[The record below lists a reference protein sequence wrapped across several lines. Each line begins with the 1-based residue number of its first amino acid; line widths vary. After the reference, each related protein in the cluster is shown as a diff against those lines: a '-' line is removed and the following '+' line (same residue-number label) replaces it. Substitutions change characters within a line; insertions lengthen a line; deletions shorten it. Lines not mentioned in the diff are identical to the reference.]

1 MKVVDYLKVSFKKP
15 ELSESIAQIIE
26 KKNRITTQLEFCYS
40 RLESIELCNSSSKPN
55 DALLLSNF
63 LIIDIMN
70 LALFYSGKSIIT
82 ANEKWEEKISSLSEP
97 DLISAFTNHKTVKD
111 TTYKSE
117 EEQSEEIESSL
128 SNLLQSVEKFIFN
141 KNKSQFEN
149 PVDDYDKK
157 IKFQLLVG
165 IIVSAFLIHFGI
177 KTYHKTKPIKNDV
190 AKIYYMNQEI
200 LKPSDSNM
208 VTADVTPSEDWKE
221 VNFVLPTPQSI
232 KDIKVEPVHQI
243 HARFQIKEIKYLDEK
258 KNVIKERN
266 FKLDKAGIIAN
277 TKTNEICC
285 TEDIKPGKLL
295 PDKYLE
301 LESIDS
307 SPAFYIKMEET
318 KDVKEIVLTFRYIKN
333 KKKFLD

>member
-165 IIVSAFLIHFGI
+165 IIVSAFLIHSSVPLIVSKLVSGR
-177 KTYHKTKPIKNDV
+177 H
-190 AKIYYMNQEI
+190 NQEGGTLVYALWS
-200 LKPSDSNM
+200 LK
-208 VTADVTPSEDWKE
+208 K
-221 VNFVLPTPQSI
+221 QSF
-232 KDIKVEPVHQI
+232 KDDLI
-243 HARFQIKEIKYLDEK
+243 ALK
-258 KNVIKERN
+258 K
-266 FKLDKAGIIAN
+266 
-277 TKTNEICC
+277 
-285 TEDIKPGKLL
+285 EDISYEMQLML
-295 PDKYLE
+295 DMME
-301 LESIDS
+301 L
-307 SPAFYIKMEET
+307 
-318 KDVKEIVLTFRYIKN
+318 
-333 KKKFLD
+333 